1 VALWLAL
8 VLPALPLQLAERALP
23 CVGPLAIVEGP
34 PQRLAVIHCNAR
46 AQAAGVAAGM
56 KLAAAQALAREL
68 IALERN
74 TEHEHAALQE
84 LAGWAYQFSSH
95 VVQQPDGLLLETG
108 ASERLF
114 GGRAPLHRAIFSGL
128 DKLGYRAAHA
138 YAPAPRTAR
147 VLAHSARL
155 YATAAP
161 SHLHPSRSDQARAVR
176 AAGRASADQEQ
187 RAPSLSTPPL
197 AGEDEVRRLPIS
209 SLEWD
214 DATSETLR
222 ALGLTTI
229 GDLLR
234 LPREAFAK
242 RFGAARLDDLDRVL
256 GVRAD
261 PQPLFVPPARFAAR
275 IELPADL
282 AETAQLMFP
291 ARRLLASLEG
301 FLRGRNAGATELA
314 FSATHSARRGA
325 AVAPTAITLALA
337 APERDAQRLAA
348 LLEERLARVT
358 LPAPALTLALTVE
371 RLHPFAAVNASLLP
385 SAAQGGE
392 HGADWLQLA
401 ETLHARLGSERVF
414 QLQAVDDH
422 RPERAW
428 RAVPL
433 SVDRSEGFTA
443 ALPSQPRPLLLLATP
458 QPLAA
463 HGEQPL
469 LPPRREPLTL
479 VTGPERI
486 ECGWWDA
493 GSPAAGSP
501 ARAVHRDY
509 FVARNARGQWL
520 WIYRE
525 LAAPRGWFLHGLFA

>member
-1 VALWLAL
+1 M
-8 VLPALPLQLAERALP
+8 R
-23 CVGPLAIVEGP
+23 
-34 PQRLAVIHCNAR
+34 
-46 AQAAGVAAGM
+46 
-56 KLAAAQALAREL
+56 
-68 IALERN
+68 
-74 TEHEHAALQE
+74 
-84 LAGWAYQFSSH
+84 
-95 VVQQPDGLLLETG
+95 
-108 ASERLF
+108 
-114 GGRAPLHRAIFSGL
+114 
-128 DKLGYRAAHA
+128 
-138 YAPAPRTAR
+138 
-147 VLAHSARL
+147 
-155 YATAAP
+155 
-161 SHLHPSRSDQARAVR
+161 PSRSDPARAPCR
-176 AAGRASADQEQ
+176 DR
-187 RAPSLSTPPL
+187 PPL
-197 AGEDEVRRLPIS
+197 AGDDEVHRLPIA

-214 DATSETLR
+214 AATSETLR
-222 ALGLTTI
+222 ALGLATI

-234 LPREAFAK
+234 LPREAFAQ
-242 RFGAARLDDLDRVL
+242 RFGSERLDDLDRVL

-261 PQPLFVPPARFAAR
+261 PQPLFVPPARFTAR

-282 AETAQLMFP
+282 GETAQLMFP

-301 FLRGRNAGATELA
+301 FLRGRNAGATELV
-314 FSATHSARRGA
+314 FTATHSARRG
-325 AVAPTAITLALA
+325 VETAPTTVTLALA

-358 LPAPALTLALTVE
+358 LPAPALTLALKVE
-371 RLHPFAAVNASLLP
+371 RLHPFAALNASLLP
-385 SAAQGGE
+385 PAAQGGE
-392 HGADWLQLA
+392 HGTDWLQLA

-422 RPERAW
+422 RPECAW

-433 SVDRSEGFTA
+433 AVDGSEDFTS
-443 ALPSQPRPLLLLATP
+443 ALPSQPRPLLLLPTP

-509 FVARNARGQWL
+509 FVASNARGQWL

>member
-1 VALWLAL
+1 MALWLAL

-34 PQRLAVIHCNAR
+34 PQRLAVIHCNAP
-46 AQAAGVAAGM
+46 AQAAGVAPGM

-74 TEHEHAALQE
+74 MEREHAALQE

-95 VVQQPDGLLLETG
+95 VVLQPDGLLLETG

-114 GGRAPLHRAIFSGL
+114 GGRAPLHRALVSGL
-128 DKLGYRAAHA
+128 EALGYRAAHA
-138 YAPAPRTAR
+138 YAAAPRTAR
-147 VLAHSARL
+147 LLALAQ
-155 YATAAP
+155 AAQV
-161 SHLHPSRSDQARAVR
+161 PSR
-176 AAGRASADQEQ
+176 
-187 RAPSLSTPPL
+187 TPQS
-197 AGEDEVRRLPIS
+197 LPIRL
-209 SLEWD
+209 LEWD
-214 DATSETLR
+214 AATNETLH
-222 ALGLTTI
+222 ALGLSTI

-234 LPREAFAK
+234 LPRDAFAK
-242 RFGAARLDDLDRVL
+242 RFGAARLDELDRAL

-261 PQPLFVPPARFAAR
+261 PQPLFVPPARFHAQ
-275 IELPADL
+275 IELPADFG
-282 AETAQLMFP
+282 ETAQLMFP
-291 ARRLLASLEG
+291 ARRLLVSLEG
-301 FLRGRNAGATELA
+301 FLRGRNAGSTLVR
-314 FSATHSARRGA
+314 FTVTHSARRGVA
-325 AVAPTAITLALA
+325 GVQTAIAPTTVALALA

-385 SAAQGGE
+385 PAAQGGE
-392 HGADWLQLA
+392 HGTDWLQLA

-433 SVDRSEGFTA
+433 TIDGSGDFTA
-443 ALPSQPRPLLLLATP
+443 ALPSQPRPLLLLPMP
-458 QPLAA
+458 QPLATKND
-463 HGEQPL
+463 QPL
-469 LPPRREPLTL
+469 YRDPLTL

-509 FVARNARGQWL
+509 FVARSARGQWL
-520 WIYRE
+520 WIYRD

>member
-1 VALWLAL
+1 MALWLAL

-34 PQRLAVIHCNAR
+34 PQRMAVIHCNAP
-46 AQAAGVAAGM
+46 AQAVGVAAGM

-68 IALERN
+68 IAFERQAQR
-74 TEHEHAALQE
+74 EHAALQE

-95 VVQQPDGLLLETG
+95 VVLQPDGLLLETG

-114 GGRAPLHRAIFSGL
+114 GGRAPLHRALVTGL
-128 DKLGYRAAHA
+128 EALGYRAAHA
-138 YAPAPRTAR
+138 YATAPRTAR
-147 VLAHSARL
+147 LLALAQ
-155 YATAAP
+155 AAQV
-161 SHLHPSRSDQARAVR
+161 PSR
-176 AAGRASADQEQ
+176 
-187 RAPSLSTPPL
+187 TP
-197 AGEDEVRRLPIS
+197 ESLPIRL
-209 SLEWD
+209 LEWD
-214 DATSETLR
+214 AATNETLH
-222 ALGLTTI
+222 ALGLATI

-234 LPREAFAK
+234 LPRDAFAR
-242 RFGAARLDDLDRVL
+242 RFGAARLDDLDRAL

-261 PQPLFVPPARFAAR
+261 PQPLFVPPARFAAQ
-275 IELPADL
+275 IELPADFS
-282 AETAQLMFP
+282 ETAQLVFP

-301 FLRGRNAGATELA
+301 FLRGRNAGATGLV
-314 FSATHSARRGA
+314 FSATHSARRG
-325 AVAPTAITLALA
+325 VEMMPTTITLALA

-348 LLEERLARVT
+348 LLTERLARVT
-358 LPAPALTLALTVE
+358 LPAPALTLALAVE
-371 RLHPFAAVNASLLP
+371 QLHPFAAVNASLLP
-385 SAAQGGE
+385 PAAQSGE
-392 HGADWLQLA
+392 FGTDWLQLA

-414 QLQAVDDH
+414 QLQAADDH

-433 SVDRSEGFTA
+433 TIDGSGDFAA
-443 ALPSQPRPLLLLATP
+443 ALPSQPRPLLLLPTP
-458 QPLAA
+458 QPLDR
-463 HGEQPL
+463 G
-469 LPPRREPLTL
+469 PLTL

>member
-34 PQRLAVIHCNAR
+34 PQRLAVIHCNAP
-46 AQAAGVAAGM
+46 AQATGVAAGM

-68 IALERN
+68 IALERS
-74 TEHEHAALQE
+74 TGREHAALQE

-95 VVQQPDGLLLETG
+95 VVLQPDGLLLETG

-114 GGRAPLHRAIFSGL
+114 GGRAPLHRALVTGL
-128 DKLGYRAAHA
+128 EALGYRAAHA
-138 YAPAPRTAR
+138 YAAAPRTAR
-147 VLAHSARL
+147 LLALAQ
-155 YATAAP
+155 AAQV
-161 SHLHPSRSDQARAVR
+161 PSR
-176 AAGRASADQEQ
+176 
-187 RAPSLSTPPL
+187 TPQS
-197 AGEDEVRRLPIS
+197 LPIRL
-209 SLEWD
+209 LEWD
-214 DATSETLR
+214 EAANETLH
-222 ALGLTTI
+222 ALGLATI

-234 LPREAFAK
+234 LPRDAFAR
-242 RFGAARLDDLDRVL
+242 RFGAERLDDLDRAL

-261 PQPLFVPPARFAAR
+261 PQPLYVPPARFHAQ
-275 IELPADL
+275 IELPADFS
-282 AETAQLMFP
+282 ETAQLMFP

-314 FSATHSARRGA
+314 FAATHGARRGT
-325 AVAPTAITLALA
+325 AVAPTVVTLALA

-348 LLEERLARVT
+348 LLAERLARVT

-371 RLHPFAAVNASLLP
+371 QLQPFAALNASLLP
-385 SAAQGGE
+385 PAAPGGD
-392 HGADWLQLA
+392 HGTDWLQLA

-433 SVDRSEGFTA
+433 TIDGSGDFAA
-443 ALPSQPRPLLLLATP
+443 ALPSQPRPLLLLPTP
-458 QPLAA
+458 QPLDR
-463 HGEQPL
+463 GL
-469 LPPRREPLTL
+469 LTL

-509 FVARNARGQWL
+509 FVARNTRGQWL

>member
-1 VALWLAL
+1 MALGLSL

-23 CVGPLAIVEGP
+23 GMGPLAIVEGP
-34 PQRLAVIHCNAR
+34 PQRLQVIHCNAP
-46 AQAAGVAAGM
+46 AQAAGVAPGM
-56 KLAAAQALAREL
+56 KVVAAQALAREL

-74 TEHEHAALQE
+74 VEREQAALAE

-108 ASERLF
+108 GSERLF
-114 GGRAPLHRAIFSGL
+114 GDRARLHRAITLGL
-128 DKLGYRAAHA
+128 DTLGYRAAFA
-138 YAPAPRTAR
+138 CADTPRCAR
-147 VLAHSARL
+147 VF
-155 YATAAP
+155 
-161 SHLHPSRSDQARAVR
+161 ARAEASQGR
-176 AAGRASADQEQ
+176 HAAS
-187 RAPSLSTPPL
+187 PNLPPL
-197 AGEDEVRRLPIS
+197 AEADSLRRLPIEF
-209 SLEWD
+209 LEWD
-214 DATSETLR
+214 AVTNETLR
-222 ALGLTTI
+222 ALGLSAI

-234 LPREAFAK
+234 LPRDAFAR
-242 RFGAARLDDLDRVL
+242 RFGTGRLDDLDRAL
-256 GVRAD
+256 GMRST
-261 PQPLFVPPARFAAR
+261 PQPLYVPPAHFSAR
-275 IELPADL
+275 IELPADIS
-282 AETAQLMFP
+282 ETAQLMFP

-301 FLRGRNAGATELA
+301 FLRGRNAGATELLFA
-314 FSATHSARRGA
+314 ATHSARRS
-325 AVAPTAITLALA
+325 VETAPTTVTLALA

-348 LLEERLARVT
+348 LLGERLARVQ

-371 RLHPFAAVNASLLP
+371 RLHAFAALNASLLP
-385 SAAQGGE
+385 PSAHDGDVGV
-392 HGADWLQLA
+392 DWLQLA

-414 QLQAVDDH
+414 QLKAVDDH

-428 RAVPL
+428 C
-433 SVDRSEGFTA
+433 
-443 ALPSQPRPLLLLATP
+443 ALPIAVGDESRTAPRSITSAPRPLLLLPTP

-469 LPPRREPLTL
+469 LPPQREPLTL

-486 ECGWWDA
+486 ECGWWDVS
-493 GSPAAGSP
+493 GPAAGSP

>member
-1 VALWLAL
+1 MALWLAL

-34 PQRLAVIHCNAR
+34 PQRLQVIHCNAP
-46 AQAAGVAAGM
+46 AQAAGVAPGM

-74 TEHEHAALQE
+74 MEREHAALQE

-95 VVQQPDGLLLETG
+95 VVLQPDGLLLETG

-114 GGRAPLHRAIFSGL
+114 GGRALLHRAIVSGL
-128 DKLGYRAAHA
+128 DQLGYRAAQA
-138 YAPAPRTAR
+138 YASAPRTAR
-147 VLAHSARL
+147 VR
-155 YATAAP
+155 AP
-161 SHLHPSRSDQARAVR
+161 ARAARVD
-176 AAGRASADQEQ
+176 AHDLQ
-187 RAPSLSTPPL
+187 
-197 AGEDEVRRLPIS
+197 RLPIGC
-209 SLEWD
+209 LEWD
-214 DATSETLR
+214 TATSETLR
-222 ALGLTTI
+222 ALGLAAI

-242 RFGAARLDDLDRVL
+242 RFGAARLDELDRVL

-282 AETAQLMFP
+282 TETAQLMFP

-301 FLRGRNAGATELA
+301 FLRGRNAGATELV
-314 FSATHSARRGA
+314 FSATHSARRG
-325 AVAPTAITLALA
+325 VETAPTVVTLALA

-371 RLHPFAAVNASLLP
+371 RLHPFAALNASLLP
-385 SAAQGGE
+385 PAAQGGE
-392 HGADWLQLA
+392 HATDWLQLA

-433 SVDRSEGFTA
+433 SVDGSEGFSA
-443 ALPSQPRPLLLLATP
+443 ALPSQPRPLLLLPTP

-509 FVARNARGQWL
+509 FVARNTRGQWL
-520 WIYRE
+520 WIYRD

>member
-1 VALWLAL
+1 VSLWLAL
-8 VLPALPLQLAERALP
+8 VLPALPLQLAERALD
-23 CVGPLAIVEGP
+23 GTLPLAIVEGP
-34 PQRLAVIHCNAR
+34 PQRLAVIHCNAP

-56 KLAAAQALAREL
+56 KLAAAQALARAL
-68 IALERN
+68 LALERHV
-74 TEHEHAALQE
+74 EREHAALQE

-95 VVQQPDGLLLETG
+95 VVLQPDGMLLETG

-114 GGRAPLHRAIFSGL
+114 GGRAPLHRALVTGL
-128 DKLGYRAAHA
+128 EALGYRAAHA
-138 YAPAPRTAR
+138 YAAAPRTAR
-147 VLAHSARL
+147 LLALAQ
-155 YATAAP
+155 AAQV
-161 SHLHPSRSDQARAVR
+161 PSR
-176 AAGRASADQEQ
+176 
-187 RAPSLSTPPL
+187 APRS
-197 AGEDEVRRLPIS
+197 LPIRL
-209 SLEWD
+209 LEWD
-214 DATSETLR
+214 AATNETLH
-222 ALGLTTI
+222 ALGLATI

-234 LPREAFAK
+234 LPRDAFAK
-242 RFGAARLDDLDRVL
+242 RFGAARLDDLDRAL

-261 PQPLFVPPARFAAR
+261 PQPLFVPPARFAAQ
-275 IELPADL
+275 IELPADFS
-282 AETAQLMFP
+282 ETAQLMFP

-301 FLRGRNAGATELA
+301 FLRGRNAGATELVFA
-314 FSATHSARRGA
+314 ATHGARRGA
-325 AVAPTAITLALA
+325 AGVSTAIAPTTVTLALA

-358 LPAPALTLALTVE
+358 LPAPALTLSLTVE
-371 RLHPFAAVNASLLP
+371 RLQPFAAVNASLLP
-385 SAAQGGE
+385 PAASSGE
-392 HGADWLQLA
+392 HGTDWLQLA

-433 SVDRSEGFTA
+433 TIDGSEGFSA
-443 ALPSQPRPLLLLATP
+443 ALPSQPRPLLLLPTP

-469 LPPRREPLTL
+469 DRGPLTL

-520 WIYRE
+520 WIYRD